1 MKKIMFTMITMMV
14 LGVIIGCKSK
24 QGQSAGMSDGD
35 SLMVETEAQQA
46 TGGISDSMW
55 VELRRGGIENQK
67 ALDDAIESFF
77 TDVFNDRY
85 YEGDGFAGRFCTEK
99 LQKKLKEAYEY
110 DDEDGYAT
118 WKFRSDA
125 QDGPSEEYKLVKF
138 VPVGNGWYKYDF
150 IDMGVSGSHRIKFI
164 THVNPRDQVE
174 FYIDDLE

>member
-1 MKKIMFTMITMMV
+1 MITMMV

-99 LQKKLKEAYEY
+99 LQKKLKEAY
-110 DDEDGYAT
+110 
-118 WKFRSDA
+118 
-125 QDGPSEEYKLVKF
+125 
-138 VPVGNGWYKYDF
+138 
-150 IDMGVSGSHRIKFI
+150 
-164 THVNPRDQVE
+164 
-174 FYIDDLE
+174 

>member
-1 MKKIMFTMITMMV
+1 MTSMMV
-14 LGVIIGCKSK
+14 LGIIVGCNTK
-24 QGQSAGMSDGD
+24 QGQSSGMADGD
-35 SLMVETEAQQA
+35 SLMLETETQHAA
-46 TGGISDSMW
+46 GAIDSVW
-55 VELRRGGIENQK
+55 VELRRGGIEDQK
-67 ALDDAIESFF
+67 ALDEAIEAFF
-77 TDVFNDRY
+77 TDVFNERY

-138 VPVGNGWYKYDF
+138 VPEGNGWYKYDF
-150 IDMGVSGSHRIKFI
+150 IDMGVSGSHRIKII